1 MITLKCDMGLMI
13 KTVSRIGLAA
23 MVLCATVGYGRAET
37 VSGPVLVFDPFS
49 GEVIQQAR
57 AGEPWYPASLTK
69 LMTSYVIFKKL
80 RDGKMHLD
88 QELPISERAHLQPA
102 SHTGLPVGKTV
113 TVDFALQALLVYSA
127 NDMAYVLAEGASGSS
142 ESFAKEM
149 NDAALTLGLT
159 ATHFVNPNGLF
170 DPRHISSARDLGVI
184 AALII
189 NQFPEYLH
197 YFSQADVAVGRRRLP
212 NHNSLI
218 RVMPEAVGMK
228 TGFVCNS
235 GYNLVG
241 SAIREGR
248 QLVSVVLG
256 ARSGAVRTK
265 ASKDMLDQG
274 FDELGKPDHGR
285 IGEIGDQ
292 SYGAVVPADMTTTV
306 CKTKAPVTP
315 VNAHRTSGWGVSF
328 GTFDTAMKAD
338 MALRGRL
345 ISPIGI
351 DAGGTSGVIELEN
364 KAGYAAVL
372 WDLTEEKSNTLCG
385 QYKAEN
391 AACDVMPDTLLLQM
405 AAAAPPDDSVDQQ
418 VTDEGSDD
426 ASLKPPPPKH
436 EKSVTK
442 HKRVHRKL
450 H

>member
-1 MITLKCDMGLMI
+1 MF
-13 KTVSRIGLAA
+13 KTVLQIGLAA
-23 MVLCATVGYGRAET
+23 VVFCAVANAARAET
-37 VSGPVLVFDPFS
+37 VSGPILVFDPFS
-49 GEVIQQAR
+49 GEVIQQTR

-69 LMTSYVIFKKL
+69 LMTGYIIFKKL
-80 RDGKMHLD
+80 RDGKMQLD
-88 QELPISERAHLQPA
+88 QELPISDRAHLQPA
-102 SHTGLPVGKTV
+102 SHTGLPAGKLV
-113 TVDFALQALLVYSA
+113 TVDFALQAMLVFSA
-127 NDMAYVLAEGASGSS
+127 NDMAYVLAEGADGTA
-142 ESFAKEM
+142 EVFADEM
-149 NDAALTLGLT
+149 NRTAQGLSLT

-170 DPRHISSARDLGVI
+170 DPRHISSARDMGII

-197 YFSQADVAVGRRRLP
+197 YFNQADVAVGTRRLP

-241 SAIREGR
+241 SAIRGGR
-248 QLVSVVLG
+248 QLVSVVMG
-256 ARSGAVRTK
+256 ARSGPMRTK
-265 ASKDMLDQG
+265 VTKEMLDEG

-285 IGEIGDQ
+285 IGEIPDQ
-292 SYGAVVPADMTTTV
+292 SYGAVVPADMTTAV
-306 CKTKAPVTP
+306 CKQKQPVTP
-315 VNAHRTSGWGVSF
+315 VNAHRTAGWGITF

-351 DAGGTSGVIELEN
+351 DAGGTAGVIKLEN
-364 KAGYAAVL
+364 NAGYAAMV
-372 WDLTEEKSNTLCG
+372 WDLGEEKTAQLCS
-385 QYKAEN
+385 QYKSDG

-405 AAAAPPDDSVDQQ
+405 AAAAAPDDNADMQM
-418 VTDEGSDD
+418 TDEGSDD
-426 ASLKPPPPKH
+426 AGLKPPPPHK
-436 EKSVTK
+436 KSSKQAK
-442 HKRVHRKL
+442 HKRVHKKL